1 LSSLLHL
8 EHFEHRRKNLHA
20 ASILSNRSESAAAAQ
35 NVCCNVVPNKKE
47 ENPSSPMITE
57 YTTASVEL
65 ALSLANMFCFVLA
78 TCLLTSH
85 SFCSFS
91 GCESS
96 RETFTKREFC
106 KTDYKQADQE
116 SYHPPPPP
124 PCPPP
129 TVTTLVL
136 SPNKKNLETAQI
148 MHEDEGKFEKFPSPS
163 PPQ

>member
-1 LSSLLHL
+1 
-8 EHFEHRRKNLHA
+8 
-20 ASILSNRSESAAAAQ
+20 
-35 NVCCNVVPNKKE
+35 
-47 ENPSSPMITE
+47 MITE

-65 ALSLANMFCFVLA
+65 ALSLANMFYFVLA

-96 RETFTKREFC
+96 RDTFTKREFC
-106 KTDYKQADQE
+106 KTDNKQADQE

-124 PCPPP
+124 SPPP

-136 SPNKKNLETAQI
+136 SPNKKKPRNRPNYARGRRKIREIPITIASTI
-148 MHEDEGKFEKFPSPS
+148 MRSTSHR
-163 PPQ
+163 PPFSSLSLSIGVG

>member
-1 LSSLLHL
+1 MSSLLHL
-8 EHFEHRRKNLHA
+8 EHFEHRRKSLHA
-20 ASILSNRSESAAAAQ
+20 ASVLSNRSESAAAAH
-35 NVCCNVVPNKKE
+35 NVSCNVVPNKKR

-65 ALSLANMFCFVLA
+65 ALSLANVFCFVLA

-106 KTDYKQADQE
+106 KMDNKQADQE
-116 SYHPPPPP
+116 SYHPP
-124 PCPPP
+124 PPP

-148 MHEDEGKFEKFPSPS
+148 MHEDEGKFEKFPSSS

>member
-1 LSSLLHL
+1 
-8 EHFEHRRKNLHA
+8 
-20 ASILSNRSESAAAAQ
+20 
-35 NVCCNVVPNKKE
+35 
-47 ENPSSPMITE
+47 MITE

-65 ALSLANMFCFVLA
+65 ALSLANMFYVVLA

-96 RETFTKREFC
+96 RDTFTKREFC
-106 KTDYKQADQE
+106 KTDNKQADQE

-124 PCPPP
+124 PSPPP